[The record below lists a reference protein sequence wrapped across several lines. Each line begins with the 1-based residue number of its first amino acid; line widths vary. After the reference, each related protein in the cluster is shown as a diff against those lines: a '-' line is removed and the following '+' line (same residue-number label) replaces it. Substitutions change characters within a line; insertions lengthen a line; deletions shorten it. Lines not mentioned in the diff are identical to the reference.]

1 MLVPAGNDLNLI
13 YFVASFSVPT
23 QFIVKGYM
31 KTRKIYTSLERWSDL
46 FGKPVG
52 VKNLTLNSN
61 FSVFNELSCKLLPE
75 SKIRKIFIFS
85 KGSALQ
91 SAV

>member
-1 MLVPAGNDLNLI
+1 MLVPAGNGLNLI

-31 KTRKIYTSLERWSDL
+31 KTRRIYTSLERWSDL

-52 VKNLTLNSN
+52 VKISHLTRTLVCLMNFLANYYLN
-61 FSVFNELSCKLLPE
+61 
-75 SKIRKIFIFS
+75 RK
-85 KGSALQ
+85 
-91 SAV
+91 